1 MSACAQC
8 GTSNPPGAEFCRN
21 PACGAYLGW
30 DQTEPRL
37 DSGSFPIAG
46 PGRLPDDRRAGPRP
60 PVDPPKYGVR
70 LQPVGE
76 PQSDPLQ
83 VGGERRIE
91 VRVVNTGTLVD
102 EFILSVAA
110 PVRWI
115 RVEPTSVSVYPA
127 ADEPVAVVVSPPE
140 RPAAVAGPVPYRLL
154 VRSSIH
160 PHVNATVDG
169 HAVVA
174 PVDAV
179 TAEIAPV
186 IVTSRGAAESRVLVS
201 NDGNRPV
208 LVELDRAD
216 RETGVHARVAP
227 ATLEL
232 GPGRSAEAAVR
243 LRPRRRRWFG
253 QPARHPYRVR
263 VAPRPGEPLLLD
275 AAFVQQSLLP
285 RWVPRV
291 ALLVIPAL
299 AVAAVLVARTGGAP
313 GIPGPA
319 ASGGAVLSGPSAP
332 SPSATGP
339 STAAPTSGGPTTGG
353 PTTGGPTTGEPPT
366 TRPSAPKLALPV
378 LRGVAVA
385 AALTKLRALG
395 LQVEQTG
402 EVSNQVPA
410 GHVLGTE
417 PPAGTRV
424 DAEARIRVLV
434 SKGPTPRY
442 DLLAAADRAT
452 WRSGAGPLP
461 FDGNVGDPRG
471 FVLVRRPAQLQDGSA
486 QPAALETHP
495 EWVDDGYVEGDF
507 TLPAAIL
514 PADHL
519 MARVGIL
526 AGSSVGQV
534 RFSVFAVADNG
545 TATPLTPV
553 VANGISQPSQ
563 ALDVDLSRAAGARTV
578 RLRVDADGSSAQDW
592 AAWVEP
598 QVIGRP

>member
-1 MSACAQC
+1 M
-8 GTSNPPGAEFCRN
+8 
-21 PACGAYLGW
+21 
-30 DQTEPRL
+30 
-37 DSGSFPIAG
+37 
-46 PGRLPDDRRAGPRP
+46 
-60 PVDPPKYGVR
+60 
-70 LQPVGE
+70 
-76 PQSDPLQ
+76 
-83 VGGERRIE
+83 
-91 VRVVNTGTLVD
+91 VNTGTLVD

-110 PVRWI
+110 PVGWI
-115 RVEPTSVSVYPA
+115 QVEPTSVSVYPA

-140 RPAAVAGPVPYRLL
+140 SPPAVAGPVPYRLL

-169 HAVVA
+169 HAAVA
-174 PVDAV
+174 PVDAL
-179 TAEIAPV
+179 TAEVAPV
-186 IVTSRGAAESRVLVS
+186 TVTSRGAVESRVLVS

-216 RETGVHARVAP
+216 RETGVDARVAP

-275 AAFVQQSLLP
+275 AALVQQPLLP
-285 RWVPRV
+285 SWVPWV
-291 ALLVIPAL
+291 ALLVIPAV

-313 GIPGPA
+313 GTPGPA
-319 ASGGAVLSGPSAP
+319 ASGGAVLSGPSEP

-353 PTTGGPTTGEPPT
+353 PTSGTATTGGRTTGEPPT
-366 TRPSAPKLALPV
+366 TRPPLGSKLTLPV
-378 LRGVAVA
+378 LSGVAAA

-395 LQVEQTG
+395 LRVEQTG
-402 EVSNQVPA
+402 QVSNQVPA
-410 GHVLGTE
+410 GQVLGTE
-417 PPAGTRV
+417 PPAGSRV
-424 DAEARIRVLV
+424 DPEARIRVLV
-434 SKGPTPRY
+434 STGPTPSY

-461 FDGNVGDPRG
+461 FDGNEGDPRG
-471 FVLVRRPAQLQDGSA
+471 FVLIRRPAQLQDGSA

-495 EWVDDGYVEGDF
+495 EWVDDGYMEGDF

-534 RFSVFAVADNG
+534 RFSVFAVAENG

-553 VANGISQPSQ
+553 VANGTSQPPQ

-592 AAWVEP
+592 AVWVEP
-598 QVIGRP
+598 HVIGRP